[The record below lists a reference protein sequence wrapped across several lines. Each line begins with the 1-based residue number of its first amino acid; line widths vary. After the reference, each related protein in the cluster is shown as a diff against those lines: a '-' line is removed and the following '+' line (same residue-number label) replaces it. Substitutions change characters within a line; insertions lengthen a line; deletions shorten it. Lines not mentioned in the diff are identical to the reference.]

1 MRWLFALILMLCGSS
16 AFADTFRFTAIP
28 DEDQSR
34 LVERFS
40 KVADY
45 LSDRLGVDVEYV
57 PVTSYGAAVTAFR
70 NDQVQLAWFGGLSG
84 VQARQLV
91 PGSQAIAQ
99 GKEDA
104 EFRSYFIANT
114 AAGITDETNDV
125 ASEQDALPDSIR
137 GHTFTFGAK
146 TSTSGRLMPEHFIRQ
161 RFDTAPEKVFSRVG
175 FSGDHTR
182 TIALVESGTYDVGA
196 VNFTVWQAA
205 VGDGRVDTDK
215 VEVIW
220 KSPTYPDYQWT
231 LRGDVDERYGAGF
244 THKVQQAL
252 LEMTDPE
259 LLQSFPRS
267 GFIPASNDDYAP
279 IESVGKS
286 IGLLR

>member
-1 MRWLFALILMLCGSS
+1 MRWMFALVLTMVCS
-16 AFADTFRFTAIP
+16 AANAADTFRFTAIP

-45 LSDRLGVDVEYV
+45 LSDKLGVDVEYV

-91 PGSQAIAQ
+91 PGSKAIAQ
-99 GKEDA
+99 GAEDA

-114 AAGITDETNDV
+114 ATGIEPNQDE
-125 ASEQDALPDSIR
+125 LPDSVA
-137 GHTFTFGAK
+137 GHSFTFGAK

-161 RFDTAPEKVFSRVG
+161 RFDEAPDQLFSRVG

-182 TIALVESGTYDVGA
+182 TIALVESGTYDIGA
-196 VNFTVWQAA
+196 VNFTVWEAA
-205 VGDGRVDTDK
+205 VEDGRVDTDK

-220 KSPTYPDYQWT
+220 ESPTYPDYQWT
-231 LRGDVDERYGAGF
+231 LRGDADERYGEGF
-244 THKVQQAL
+244 TQKVQQAL
-252 LEMTDPE
+252 LDMTDPA
-259 LLQSFPRS
+259 LLESFPRS

-279 IESVGKS
+279 IEAVGKS

>member
-1 MRWLFALILMLCGSS
+1 MRWMLALLLSIASIGCSL
-16 AFADTFRFTAIP
+16 AHAADTFRFTAIP

-45 LSDRLGVDVEYV
+45 LSDQLGVDVEYV

-99 GKEDA
+99 GEEDA
-104 EFRSYFIANT
+104 EFVSYFIANT
-114 AAGITDETNDV
+114 ATGIEPQQ
-125 ASEQDALPDSIR
+125 EALPESVA
-137 GHTFTFGAK
+137 GHSFTFGAK

-161 RFDTAPEKVFSRVG
+161 RFDEAPEQVFSRVG

-205 VGDGRVDTDK
+205 VEDGRVDTDK

-220 KSPTYPDYQWT
+220 ESPTYPDYQWT
-231 LRGDVDERYGAGF
+231 LRGDADERYGEGF
-244 THKVQQAL
+244 TQKVQQAL
-252 LEMTDPE
+252 VDMTDPA
-259 LLQSFPRS
+259 LLESFPRS
-267 GFIPASNDDYAP
+267 GFIPASNDDYGP

>member
-1 MRWLFALILMLCGSS
+1 MRWMLALLLSIASIGCSL
-16 AFADTFRFTAIP
+16 AHADETFRFTAIP

-45 LSDRLGVDVEYV
+45 LSERLGVDVEYV

-104 EFRSYFIANT
+104 AFVSYFIANIAT
-114 AAGITDETNDV
+114 GIEPQQ
-125 ASEQDALPDSIR
+125 EALPESVA
-137 GHTFTFGAK
+137 GHSFTFGAK

-161 RFDTAPEKVFSRVG
+161 RFDEAPEQVFSRVG

-205 VGDGRVDTDK
+205 VEDGRVDTDK

-220 KSPTYPDYQWT
+220 ESPTYPDYQWT
-231 LRGDVDERYGAGF
+231 LRGDADERYGEGF
-244 THKVQQAL
+244 TQKVQQAL
-252 LEMTDPE
+252 VDMTDPA
-259 LLQSFPRS
+259 LLESFPRS
-267 GFIPASNDDYAP
+267 GFIPASNDDYGP